1 MKKYLILCMIF
12 LTMTAMLVVEHNR
25 CQYIENERD
34 IYALNTQTLLIS
46 VEHYK
51 AKDSLSAARVG
62 ELQLELDQ
70 YKKLRASDYELIQS
84 LAAKNRELQSVTSTQ
99 MQTIIQLQ
107 ATLKDSV
114 IIYNTDT
121 IIAQCLDIID
131 PYFEMN
137 GCVVNSK
144 FAGNLL
150 TKDSLLITETI
161 EYKRL
166 LGFLW
171 KTSAIKNRQYDV
183 VSRNPHTQ
191 INHIEVTTIR

>member
-1 MKKYLILCMIF
+1 MRKYLFVF
-12 LTMTAMLVVEHNR
+12 LMFASLIVLFAFEHKR
-25 CQYIENERD
+25 CERITKERD
-34 IYALNTQTLLIS
+34 MYAANTETLLVS

-84 LAAKNRELQSVTSTQ
+84 LTAKNRELQSVTSTQ
-99 MQTIIQLQ
+99 MQTIIELQ

-161 EYKRL
+161 EYKRFM
-166 LGFLW
+166 GFLW